1 MLQRSAARSSQ
12 YLGPFEITK
21 VRAILQHARAEI
33 ILRITLGV
41 PALAAFALERDRAIR
56 TKTSVLK
63 SWSRPLFITLIAGS
77 LAIWWNALFALFS
90 LAFADERYTHILLIV
105 PISAALIWLELRPFS
120 NLPDSVPVWGIAILI
135 VFLMLALLVNI
146 GLRRNVDAG
155 SDLKLAANIFALVV
169 WWTAAFFLCFGA
181 RGFRRALFPLGFMV
195 WMVPLP
201 EFVVNFT
208 VDFLQRGSAIAA
220 HLLFLAARIPVAQ
233 RGMLIHI
240 PGLTMEVAP
249 ECSSIRSSFM
259 LLVTTMML
267 AHLLLRTPWKNALVV
282 AIAIPLSIA
291 KNGLRIFVL
300 GLLATRVDRS
310 YLTGS
315 LHREGGIIYFLIA
328 LAAIFLLIR
337 ILQRD
342 EANKPEPESAG

>member
-1 MLQRSAARSSQ
+1 VPA
-12 YLGPFEITK
+12 
-21 VRAILQHARAEI
+21 VLQHARAEI
-33 ILRITLGV
+33 ILRITLEV
-41 PALAAFALERDRAIR
+41 PALTASALGRDRAIR

-63 SWSRPLFITLIAGS
+63 SWSRPLFIALIAGS

-90 LAFADERYTHILLIV
+90 LALGDERYTHILLIL
-105 PISAALIWLELRPFS
+105 PISAALIWLEVRPVS
-120 NLPDSVPVWGIAILI
+120 NSTDSVPVWGIAIPM

-146 GLRRNVDAG
+146 ALRGNVDAG
-155 SDLKLAANIFALVV
+155 SDLQLAANIFALVV
-169 WWTAAFFLCFGA
+169 WWMAVFFLSFGA
-181 RGFRRALFPLGFMV
+181 RGFRRALFPLGFLF

-259 LLVTTMML
+259 LLVTTTVL
-267 AHLLLRTPWKNALVV
+267 AHLLLRTPWKKALVV
-282 AIAIPLSIA
+282 AVAIPFSIA
-291 KNGLRIFVL
+291 KNGLRIFAL
-300 GLLATRVDRS
+300 GMLATRVDPS
-310 YLTGS
+310 FLTGR

-328 LAAIFLLIR
+328 LAGIFLLIR
-337 ILQRD
+337 ILQRG
-342 EANKPEPESAG
+342 EANKPELESAG